1 MSLPAA
7 ARSLA
12 LLLVAAAAFPAS
24 AASPTVAPS
33 LVAFESPLS
42 GRPPLQGYLRRGNG
56 GTPAP
61 AVVLLHGCDGNGER
75 LDHRWARRI
84 AAWGYVTLTVD
95 SYTPRG
101 LDNTCSSGA
110 PTALAFDAY
119 RALDFLVRDPSV
131 DPKRVAVLG
140 FAQGGWLALTSVER
154 GIIEATARN
163 KFRAAIAF
171 YPPCLGFKDDMTVRT
186 LILIGARDDWTLA
199 AECRNLVEG
208 RDDWG
213 IARSPGEG
221 VPISLVVYPGA
232 HHEFDVPAFADGVD
246 YFGHHLEFN
255 PVASARSVDA
265 LREFLYSTIGAST
278 LVKGPDQ

>member
-1 MSLPAA
+1 MSA

-12 LLLVAAAAFPAS
+12 LLLAAVAALPAGAAPPAL
-24 AASPTVAPS
+24 APS
-33 LVAFESPLS
+33 LVAFESPLA
-42 GRPPLQGYLRRGNG
+42 GRPPLQGYMRRSQG
-56 GTPAP
+56 GGPAP
-61 AVVLLHGCDGNGER
+61 AVVLLHGCDGNGAR
-75 LDHRWARRI
+75 LDARWGSRI
-84 AAWGYVTLTVD
+84 ASWGYVTLTVD
-95 SYTPRG
+95 SFTPRG
-101 LDNTCSSGA
+101 LDNTCTSGA

-131 DPKRVAVLG
+131 DPNRVAVLG

-154 GIIEATARN
+154 GILEATARH

-221 VPISLVVYPGA
+221 VPISLVVYSGA
-232 HHEFDVPAFADGVD
+232 HHEFDVPAFAGGLD

-255 PVASARSVDA
+255 PAASARSVDA
-265 LREFLYSTIGAST
+265 LREFLYSTIGASA
-278 LVKGPDQ
+278 LVKGPDK